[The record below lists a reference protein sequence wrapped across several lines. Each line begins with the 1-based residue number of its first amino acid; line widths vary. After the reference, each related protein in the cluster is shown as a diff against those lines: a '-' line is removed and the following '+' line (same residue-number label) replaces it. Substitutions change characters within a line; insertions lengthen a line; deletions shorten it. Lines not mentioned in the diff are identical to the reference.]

1 MLFNSF
7 SRQFWKI
14 HFIAFPD
21 LSSGFHLLVPGKESI
36 PYPVEEVV
44 EVPEAEGSA
53 LYHLLSCSCSPL
65 SPCTSW
71 SHAPWRTAWSPLW
84 TFPRAGR
91 ASPFLG
97 IYHQFGILVPLLYGE
112 LVDDRDLGRIRNGAS
127 NPRHRGHLS
136 PFAHISERYD
146 QCPFV
151 GIALSADAEWVT
163 RKEDYDRLP
172 LELHFMVLL
181 FSFVAYSFTM
191 LYSSFSISF
200 HLYFISFLLLNNR
213 SPEEP
218 IIVVM

>member
-1 MLFNSF
+1 MRFITFYLVHAALYPLVPAGVMLLEERPEVLFG
-7 SRQFWKI
+7 
-14 HFIAFPD
+14 
-21 LSSGFHLLVPGKESI
+21 LSPVQVEHLL
-36 PYPVEEVV
+36 
-44 EVPEAEGSA
+44 
-53 LYHLLSCSCSPL
+53 
-65 SPCTSW
+65 
-71 SHAPWRTAWSPLW
+71 
-84 TFPRAGR
+84 
-91 ASPFLG
+91 FLG
-97 IYHQFGILVPLLYGE
+97 IYHQFGILVPLSME
-112 LVDDRDLGRIRNGAS
+112 NSSTTETLGGSGMAHLLLATGAS
-127 NPRHRGHLS
+127 L
-136 PFAHISERYD
+136 PFAHISEGYD
-146 QCPFV
+146 QCPFI

>member
-1 MLFNSF
+1 M
-7 SRQFWKI
+7 
-14 HFIAFPD
+14 A
-21 LSSGFHLLVPGKESI
+21 HLLLATG
-36 PYPVEEVV
+36 
-44 EVPEAEGSA
+44 
-53 LYHLLSCSCSPL
+53 
-65 SPCTSW
+65 TS
-71 SHAPWRTAWSPLW
+71 L
-84 TFPRAGR
+84 
-91 ASPFLG
+91 
-97 IYHQFGILVPLLYGE
+97 
-112 LVDDRDLGRIRNGAS
+112 
-127 NPRHRGHLS
+127 

-200 HLYFISFLLLNNR
+200 HLYFIYFLLLNNR